1 MTEAQREIAEDSI
14 RTFLAAIGENVE
26 REGLVDT
33 PMRYTKFMR
42 EFMAPKE
49 FKLTTFDAEGTDEM
63 IVQTRIPFYSLCE
76 HHMAPFFGHAAVAY
90 IPKGRIVG
98 LSKLARTVD
107 HFAQRL
113 QNQERITS
121 QVADFLQQGLN
132 PTGVAVQLTAQHLC
146 MSMRGVQKHGAMTT
160 TTKLIGAFHTDDK
173 ARAEFLQVV
182 SLDRP

>member
-1 MTEAQREIAEDSI
+1 MTQLQKELAEDSI
-14 RTFLAAIGENVE
+14 RIFLSAIGEDVH
-26 REGLVDT
+26 REGLIDT

-42 EFMAPKE
+42 EFMAPAD

-90 IPKGRIVG
+90 IPNGRIVG

-107 HFAQRL
+107 HFARRL
-113 QNQERITS
+113 QNQERITT
-121 QVADFLQQGLN
+121 QVAEFLHKGLN
-132 PTGVAVQLTAQHLC
+132 PNGVAVQLTAQHLC

-160 TTKLIGAFHTDDK
+160 TTKLLGVMKDNA
-173 ARAEFLQVV
+173 ACRNEFLQAIA
-182 SLDRP
+182 